1 MGEVQAADVVQ
12 ESDEGEA
19 EGAAGPF
26 DGVNS
31 WFLSRCGEER
41 ESVRLW
47 KNYLSYL
54 AWKSHLHCHHIWTID
69 ALLSQLLVFLF
80 F

>member
-1 MGEVQAADVVQ
+1 MGEVQATDVVQ
-12 ESDEGEA
+12 ESGEGEA

-26 DGVNS
+26 DG
-31 WFLSRCGEER
+31 GEEG

-54 AWKSHLHCHHIWTID
+54 AWRSHLHCHHIWTID
-69 ALLSQLLVFLF
+69 AL
-80 F
+80 